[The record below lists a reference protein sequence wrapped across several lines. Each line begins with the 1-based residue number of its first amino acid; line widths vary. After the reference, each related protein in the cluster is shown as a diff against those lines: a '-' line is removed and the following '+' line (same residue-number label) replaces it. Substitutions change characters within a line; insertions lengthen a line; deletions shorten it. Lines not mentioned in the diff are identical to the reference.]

1 MTSEK
6 NLRSEETRH
15 KMGRLLVGVCSRE
28 EVSCYQWLVVYLLSL
43 SAVRDVRTVTI
54 TNRFQNFQ
62 DEVSKC
68 DFAILYHSKRRGRL
82 NITDVTDSL
91 YDEELQHLSIVFGK
105 KKVLVVLD
113 DLENSSE
120 EEKSRILSHQ
130 QSIQRLAQDL
140 FLFST
145 EDKASLSGP
154 NASPGANRSLE
165 DMKRIIEGYG
175 ANRRDHYG
183 TPGHTDT
190 DPVASGQGR
199 GRVSRRCVLII
210 IIIILII
217 VIGLIIGLTH
227 SKTHVPVTSTP
238 AYSTVT
244 SAPSTISNTT
254 SAQI

>member
-175 ANRRDHYG
+175 ANRRDHY
-183 TPGHTDT
+183 
-190 DPVASGQGR
+190 
-199 GRVSRRCVLII
+199 SRRCVLII